1 MTNKREIPATTEVH
15 TSHVPALVMLAAMG
29 WEILPQAKCESLR
42 GRTSRVLLE
51 SVLTEQLL
59 KINRFTYRGKEYEFD
74 ASDAADAIRQLRPDP
89 TVQRGLVGT
98 NQMLHERLVLGA
110 TISKTVDGD
119 KKSYTMRFIDWDNPE
134 NNLFQ
139 ATPEFS
145 VDRNDGK
152 VDPKDEKTVRRP
164 DGTCT
169 SRCDIVLLVNGIPFG
184 VIENKA
190 PGVEVMKGVRQLLSY
205 QSPAAIAPL
214 FHTVQ
219 LLIASNKNDVLYAAV
234 GSGRKFWL
242 KWREHHDEAAI
253 GELVNRPLP
262 ADRQAALFSGNFSQ
276 ARKYHEELRA
286 SGAVA
291 VTEQDRVLHALC
303 RKDRIL
309 ELARTFS
316 LFDDGK
322 RKIARHQQFFVVKA
336 VIERMKQRDS
346 EGRRKGGVVWHTQGS
361 GKSLT
366 MVMLGKAL
374 ALDKEFE
381 NPRLIIV
388 TDRTD
393 LDAQIKQTFQ
403 NCDRQVKQAGTS
415 TELLELIKGK
425 TTDVI
430 TTVINKFEKAME
442 RAGGFRDADSNI
454 VVLVDESHRTQY
466 GSIAT
471 NMHRLLPKACYVGFT
486 GTPVLSKDK
495 PTIPRFGGIIRP
507 TYTIDEAVK
516 DKAIVPLIY
525 EGRFVAQRA
534 QREAIDAWFE
544 KVSAGLSPR
553 QASDLKA
560 KYSRIN
566 ILGRTDPAIYAKAFD
581 ISEHFHRVWK
591 GSGFKGQVVAPTK
604 AAAIRMKEIF
614 DELGQITSEVIISGP
629 NARDAEDEIEEDG
642 DREGG
647 DVVKT
652 FWRQMMKKYGD
663 QAAYNREIIKDF
675 KSSAGPDVIIVVSK
689 LLTGFDCDRNVAL
702 YICKHLENHN
712 LLQAIA
718 RVNRNCELPM
728 PGGSLD
734 DDGDPVM
741 LQKQYGYIYDYE
753 GLLVELNDAMKT
765 YRALQGFDADDVRD
779 VVKPIKEII
788 KDLPAAHRDLLD
800 LFEPVLNKL
809 DHEQME
815 QRLRDDEVRK
825 EFSVRLARFARL
837 LEQAM
842 GSQKAYEY
850 ITDEEMDGFK
860 RDWRRFADLRR
871 SAALRYQ
878 DAIDMREYEPRIL
891 QLLNDNVAAEPA
903 KMIIE
908 PVDLSVK
915 GAVEEAVAR
924 FGSGGQDG
932 AKESSR
938 ARADRIERTA
948 KRYIR
953 DRLEEYDPA
962 LAQKFSEMIEEALK
976 AYEQKR
982 LSDQQLA
989 ETLAKIT
996 QDMVEGRRDEALPEA
1011 VRTDVDAAAF
1021 YGLIV
1026 PYVAELKGSGQEANK
1041 LSAEIAV
1048 KVKELLLAH
1057 RIVRFWAN
1065 EEALN
1070 RFKGALD
1077 DYFFDDV
1084 GRKMG
1089 IKIPVHKLDELQDA
1103 LIKLSQFRFPDA

>member
-29 WEILPQAKCESLR
+29 WEILPQSECEGLR

-59 KINRFTYRGKEYEFD
+59 KINRFTYRGKEYAFD

-152 VDPKDEKTVRRP
+152 
-164 DGTCT
+164 GT

-190 PGVEVMKGVRQLLSY
+190 SSVEVMKGVRQLISY

-219 LLIASNKNDVLYAAV
+219 LLLAMKGNEALYAAV

-242 KWREHHDEAAI
+242 KWREHHDDAVI
-253 GELVNRPLP
+253 GGLINRPLSP
-262 ADRQAALFSGNFSQ
+262 AQLKDLFTGDFAG
-276 ARKYHEELRA
+276 ARKTYDLLRSA
-286 SGAVA
+286 GVVA
-291 VTEQDRVLHALC
+291 VTEQDRILHSLC
-303 RKDRIL
+303 RKERIL

-322 RKIARHQQFFVVKA
+322 RKIARHQQFFGVKA
-336 VIERMKQRDS
+336 VIEQMKQRDS

-374 ALDKEFE
+374 ALDREFE

-388 TDRTD
+388 TDRTE
-393 LDAQIKQTFQ
+393 LDVQIKQTFQ
-403 NCDRQVKQAGTS
+403 NCDRLVRHAGTGA
-415 TELLELIKGK
+415 ELLAMIKEK

-430 TTVINKFEKAME
+430 TTVINKFETAVE
-442 RAGGFRDADSNI
+442 RSAGFKDDDANI
-454 VVLVDESHRTQY
+454 IVLVDESHRTQH
-466 GSIAT
+466 GALAT
-471 NMHRLLPKACYVGFT
+471 NMRRLLTKACYVGFT
-486 GTPVLSKDK
+486 GTPVLSKEK
-495 PTIPRFGGIIRP
+495 PTIGRFGGIIRP
-507 TYTIDEAVK
+507 TYTIEDAVK
-516 DKAIVPLIY
+516 DGAIVPLIY
-525 EGRFVAQRA
+525 EGRFVAQHV
-534 QREAIDAWFE
+534 QKGSVDAWFE
-544 KVSAGLSPR
+544 KVSAGLNDK
-553 QASDLKA
+553 QLADLKK

-566 ILGRTDPAIYAKAFD
+566 VLGQTEHAIYAKAVD

-591 GSGFKGQVVAPTK
+591 DSGFKGQVVAPSK
-604 AAAIRMKEIF
+604 AAAIRMKAIL
-614 DELGQITSEVIISGP
+614 DELGQIKSEVIISGP
-629 NARDAEDEIEEDG
+629 NARDSGDEVEEEGVPDG
-642 DREGG
+642 S
-647 DVVKT
+647 DVVKV
-652 FWRQMMKKYGD
+652 FWKEMMDKYGD
-663 QAAYNREIIKDF
+663 ETAYNRDIVKAF
-675 KSSAGPDVIIVVSK
+675 KGDGGPDVVIVVSK
-689 LLTGFDCDRNVAL
+689 LLTGFDCDRNAAL
-702 YICKHLENHN
+702 YICKPLTEHN

-728 PGGSLD
+728 PGGGLD
-734 DDGDPVM
+734 EDGEPITI
-741 LQKQYGYIYDYE
+741 QKRYGYIYDYE
-753 GLLVELNDAMKT
+753 GLLGELNDAMNT
-765 YRALQGFDADDVRD
+765 YKALQGFDADDIRG
-779 VVKPIKEII
+779 VVKPIHDVIDE
-788 KDLPAAHRDLLD
+788 LPAAHRQLLD
-800 LFEPVLNKL
+800 LFKPVKNKL

-815 QRLRDDEVRK
+815 QHLRDDDIRK
-825 EFSVRLARFARL
+825 EFSKRLAEFARL
-837 LEQAM
+837 LEQAL
-842 GSQKAYEY
+842 GSEKVYDHFDDKQ
-850 ITDEEMDGFK
+850 MDQFRG
-860 RDWRRFADLRR
+860 DWLRLKNLRR
-871 SAALRYQ
+871 SAALRDQ
-878 DAIDMREYEPRIL
+878 DSIDMREYEPRIL
-891 QLLNDNVAAEPA
+891 QLLNDNVAADPA
-903 KMIIE
+903 KMIIK
-908 PVDLSVK
+908 PIDLSVK
-915 GAVEEAVAR
+915 GAVEEAVDKYGVASGTGTGETAR
-924 FGSGGQDG
+924 
-932 AKESSR
+932 AK
-938 ARADRIERTA
+938 ADRIERSA
-948 KRYIR
+948 KKYIR
-953 DRLEEYDPA
+953 DKLEQHDPA
-962 LAQKFSEMIEEALK
+962 LARKFSEMIEEALQ
-976 AYEQKR
+976 AYAQKR
-982 LSDQQLA
+982 LDDQQLA

-996 QDMVEGRRDEALPEA
+996 QDMVDGRRDEALPDG
-1011 VRTDVDAAAF
+1011 VRTDADAAAF
-1021 YGLIV
+1021 YGLIS
-1026 PYVAELKGSGQEANK
+1026 PYVADLKGAGQEANK

-1048 KVKELLLAH
+1048 KVKELLLSH

-1065 EEALN
+1065 DEALN

-1089 IKIPVHKLDELQDA
+1089 IKIPVQKLDELQDSLLKTA
-1103 LIKLSQFRFPDA
+1103 QRRFPDA

>member
-29 WEILPQAKCESLR
+29 WEILPQAECESLR

-59 KINRFTYRGKEYEFD
+59 KINRFTYRGKEYGFD

-119 KKSYTMRFIDWDNPE
+119 KKSYTMRFIDWDKPE

-152 VDPKDEKTVRRP
+152 
-164 DGTCT
+164 GT

-190 PGVEVMKGVRQLLSY
+190 SSVEVMKGVRQLISY

-219 LLIASNKNDVLYAAV
+219 LLLAMKGNEALYAAV

-242 KWREHHDEAAI
+242 KWREHHDDAVI
-253 GELVNRPLP
+253 GGLINRPLS
-262 ADRQAALFSGNFSQ
+262 DDQLKVLFTGDFAS
-276 ARKYHEELRA
+276 ARKTYDQLRA
-286 SGAVA
+286 AGVVA
-291 VTEQDRVLHALC
+291 VTEQDRILHSLC
-303 RKDRIL
+303 RKERIL

-322 RKIARHQQFFVVKA
+322 RKIARHQQFFGVKA
-336 VIERMKQRDS
+336 VIEQMKQRDS
-346 EGRRKGGVVWHTQGS
+346 EGRRKGGMVWHTQGS

-388 TDRTD
+388 TDRTE
-393 LDAQIKQTFQ
+393 LDVQIKQTFQ
-403 NCDRQVKQAGTS
+403 NCDREVRHAGTGA
-415 TELLELIKGK
+415 ELLKLIESK

-430 TTVINKFEKAME
+430 TTVINKFATAVE
-442 RAGGFRDADSNI
+442 RSAGFKDADPNI
-454 VVLVDESHRTQY
+454 IVLVDESHRTQH
-466 GSIAT
+466 GELAT
-471 NMHRLLPKACYVGFT
+471 NMRRLLPLACYVGFT

-495 PTIPRFGGIIRP
+495 PTIGRFGGIIRP
-507 TYTIDEAVK
+507 TYTIEDAVK
-516 DKAIVPLIY
+516 DGAIVPLIY
-525 EGRFVAQRA
+525 EGRFVAQHV
-534 QREAIDAWFE
+534 QKGSVDAWFE
-544 KVSAGLSPR
+544 KVAAGLNDK
-553 QASDLKA
+553 QLADLKK

-566 ILGRTDPAIYAKAFD
+566 VLGQTEHAIYAKAVD

-591 GSGFKGQVVAPTK
+591 NSGFKGQVVAPSK

-614 DELGQITSEVIISGP
+614 DSLGQIKSEVIISGP
-629 NARDAEDEIEEDG
+629 NVRDSGDEVEDEGAPEDA
-642 DREGG
+642 DKVRA
-647 DVVKT
+647 
-652 FWRQMMKKYGD
+652 FWKQMMKQYGD
-663 QAAYNREIIKDF
+663 QISYNREIVKAF
-675 KSSAGPDVIIVVSK
+675 KANGGPDVVIVVSK
-689 LLTGFDCDRNVAL
+689 LLTGFDCDRNAAL
-702 YICKHLENHN
+702 YICKPLAEHN

-718 RVNRNCELPM
+718 RVNRNCELPL
-728 PGGSLD
+728 PGGGLD
-734 DDGDPVM
+734 EDGEPVM
-741 LQKQYGYIYDYE
+741 IQKRYGYIYDYE
-753 GLLVELNDAMKT
+753 GLLGELNDAMNT
-765 YRALQGFDADDVRD
+765 YKALQGFDADDIRG
-779 VVKPIKEII
+779 VVKPIREVIEE
-788 KDLPAAHRDLLD
+788 LPGAHRRLLD
-800 LFEPVLNKL
+800 LFKPVKNKL

-815 QRLRDDEVRK
+815 QHLRDDDLRK
-825 EFSVRLARFARL
+825 EFSDRLAEFARL
-837 LEQAM
+837 LEQAL
-842 GSQKAYEY
+842 GSEKAYDF
-850 ITDEEMDGFK
+850 IKDEQMDKFRG
-860 RDWRRFADLRR
+860 DWLRLKNLRR

-878 DAIDMREYEPRIL
+878 DSIDMREYEPRIL
-891 QLLNDNVAAEPA
+891 QLLNDNVAADPA
-903 KMIIE
+903 KMIIK
-908 PVDLSVK
+908 PIDLSVK
-915 GAVEEAVAR
+915 GAVEEAVDKYGAASGTGTGETAR
-924 FGSGGQDG
+924 
-932 AKESSR
+932 AK
-938 ARADRIERTA
+938 ADRIERSA
-948 KRYIR
+948 KKYIR
-953 DRLEEYDPA
+953 DKLEQHDPA
-962 LAQKFSEMIEEALK
+962 LARKFSEMIEEALQ
-976 AYEQKR
+976 AYAQKR
-982 LSDQQLA
+982 LDDQQLA

-996 QDMVEGRRDEALPEA
+996 QDMVDGRRDEALPEG
-1011 VRTDVDAAAF
+1011 VRTDADAAAF

-1026 PYVAELKGSGQEANK
+1026 PYVADLKGAGQEANK

-1048 KVKELLLAH
+1048 KVKELLLSH

-1065 EEALN
+1065 DEALN

-1089 IKIPVHKLDELQDA
+1089 IKIPVQKLDELQDSLLKTA
-1103 LIKLSQFRFPDA
+1103 QRRFPDA

>member
-1 MTNKREIPATTEVH
+1 
-15 TSHVPALVMLAAMG
+15 MLAAMG
-29 WEILPQAKCESLR
+29 WEILPQSECESLR

-59 KINRFTYRGKEYEFD
+59 KINRFTYRGKEYAFD

-119 KKSYTMRFIDWDNPE
+119 KKSYTMRFIDWDKPE

-152 VDPKDEKTVRRP
+152 
-164 DGTCT
+164 GT

-190 PGVEVMKGVRQLLSY
+190 SSVEVMKGVRQLISY

-219 LLIASNKNDVLYAAV
+219 LLLAMKGNEALYAAV

-242 KWREHHDEAAI
+242 KWREHHDDAAI
-253 GELVNRPLP
+253 GGLINRPLS
-262 ADRQAALFSGNFSQ
+262 ADQLKVLFTGDFASS
-276 ARKYHEELRA
+276 RKTYDQLRA
-286 SGAVA
+286 AGVVA
-291 VTEQDRVLHALC
+291 VTEQDRILHSLC
-303 RKDRIL
+303 RKERIL

-322 RKIARHQQFFVVKA
+322 RKIARHQQFFGVKA
-336 VIERMKQRDS
+336 VIEQMKQRDS

-388 TDRTD
+388 TDRTE
-393 LDAQIKQTFQ
+393 LDVQIKQTFQ
-403 NCDRQVKQAGTS
+403 NCDREVRHAGTGA
-415 TELLELIKGK
+415 ELLKLIESK

-430 TTVINKFEKAME
+430 TTVINKFATAVE
-442 RAGGFRDADSNI
+442 RSAGFKDADPNI
-454 VVLVDESHRTQY
+454 IVLVDESHRTQH
-466 GSIAT
+466 GELAT
-471 NMHRLLPKACYVGFT
+471 NMRRLLPLACYVGFT

-495 PTIPRFGGIIRP
+495 PTIGRFGGIIRP
-507 TYTIDEAVK
+507 TYTIEDAVK
-516 DKAIVPLIY
+516 DGAIVPLIY
-525 EGRFVAQRA
+525 EGRFVAQHV
-534 QREAIDAWFE
+534 QKGSVDAWFE
-544 KVSAGLSPR
+544 KVAAGLNDK
-553 QASDLKA
+553 QLADLKK

-566 ILGRTDPAIYAKAFD
+566 VLGQTEHAIYAKAVD

-591 GSGFKGQVVAPTK
+591 NSGFKGQVVAPSK

-614 DELGQITSEVIISGP
+614 DSLGQIKSEVIISGP
-629 NARDAEDEIEEDG
+629 NVRDSGDEVEDEGAPEDA
-642 DREGG
+642 DKVRA
-647 DVVKT
+647 
-652 FWRQMMKKYGD
+652 FWKQMMKQYGD
-663 QAAYNREIIKDF
+663 QISYNREIVKAF
-675 KSSAGPDVIIVVSK
+675 KANGGPDVVIVVSK
-689 LLTGFDCDRNVAL
+689 LLTGFDCDRNAAL
-702 YICKHLENHN
+702 YICKPLAEHN

-718 RVNRNCELPM
+718 RVNRNCELPL
-728 PGGSLD
+728 PGGGLD
-734 DDGDPVM
+734 EDGEPVM
-741 LQKQYGYIYDYE
+741 IQKRYGYIYDYE
-753 GLLVELNDAMKT
+753 GLLGELNDAMNT
-765 YRALQGFDADDVRD
+765 YKALQGFDADDIRG
-779 VVKPIKEII
+779 VVKPIREVIEE
-788 KDLPAAHRDLLD
+788 LPGAHRRLLD
-800 LFEPVLNKL
+800 LFKPVKNKL

-815 QRLRDDEVRK
+815 QHLRDDDLRK
-825 EFSVRLARFARL
+825 EFSDRLAEFARL
-837 LEQAM
+837 LEQAL
-842 GSQKAYEY
+842 GSEKAYDF
-850 ITDEEMDGFK
+850 IKDEQMDKFRG
-860 RDWRRFADLRR
+860 DWLRLKNLRR

-878 DAIDMREYEPRIL
+878 DSIDMREYEPRIL
-891 QLLNDNVAAEPA
+891 QLLNDNVAADPA
-903 KMIIE
+903 KMIIK
-908 PVDLSVK
+908 PIDLSVK
-915 GAVEEAVAR
+915 GAVEEAVDKYGVASGTGTGETAR
-924 FGSGGQDG
+924 
-932 AKESSR
+932 AK
-938 ARADRIERTA
+938 ADRIERSA
-948 KRYIR
+948 KKYIR
-953 DRLEEYDPA
+953 DKLEQHDPA
-962 LAQKFSEMIEEALK
+962 LARKFSEMIEEALQ
-976 AYEQKR
+976 AYAQKR
-982 LSDQQLA
+982 LDDQQLA

-996 QDMVEGRRDEALPEA
+996 QDMVDGRRDEALPEG
-1011 VRTDVDAAAF
+1011 VRTDADAAAF

-1026 PYVAELKGSGQEANK
+1026 PYVADLKGAGQEANK

-1048 KVKELLLAH
+1048 KVKELLLSH

-1065 EEALN
+1065 DEALN

-1089 IKIPVHKLDELQDA
+1089 IKIPVQKLDELQDSLFKTA
-1103 LIKLSQFRFPDA
+1103 QRRFPDA

>member
-29 WEILPQAKCESLR
+29 WEILPQSECVSLR

-59 KINRFTYRGKEYEFD
+59 KINRFTSRGKEYAFD

-119 KKSYTMRFIDWDNPE
+119 KKSYTMRFIDWDKPE

-152 VDPKDEKTVRRP
+152 
-164 DGTCT
+164 GT

-190 PGVEVMKGVRQLLSY
+190 SSIEVMKGVRQLISY

-219 LLIASNKNDVLYAAV
+219 LLLAMKGNEALYAAV

-242 KWREHHDEAAI
+242 KWREHHDDAVI
-253 GELVNRPLP
+253 GGIINRPLS
-262 ADRQAALFSGNFSQ
+262 ADQLKVLFTGDFAC
-276 ARKYHEELRA
+276 ARKTYDQLRA
-286 SGAVA
+286 AGVVA
-291 VTEQDRVLHALC
+291 VTEQDRILHSLC
-303 RKDRIL
+303 RKERIL

-322 RKIARHQQFFVVKA
+322 RKIARHQQFFGVKA
-336 VIERMKQRDS
+336 VIEQMKQRDS
-346 EGRRKGGVVWHTQGS
+346 EGRRKGGMVWHTQGS

-388 TDRTD
+388 TDRTE
-393 LDAQIKQTFQ
+393 LDVQIKQTFQ
-403 NCDRQVKQAGTS
+403 NCDREVRHAGTGV
-415 TELLELIKGK
+415 ELLKLIESK

-430 TTVINKFEKAME
+430 TTVINKFATAVE
-442 RAGGFRDADSNI
+442 RSAGFKDADPNI
-454 VVLVDESHRTQY
+454 IVLVDESHRTQH
-466 GSIAT
+466 GELAT
-471 NMHRLLPKACYVGFT
+471 NMRRLLPLACYVGFT

-495 PTIPRFGGIIRP
+495 PTIGRFGGIIRP
-507 TYTIDEAVK
+507 TYTIEDAVK
-516 DKAIVPLIY
+516 DGAIVPLIY
-525 EGRFVAQRA
+525 EGRFVAQHV
-534 QREAIDAWFE
+534 QKGSIDKWFE
-544 KVSAGLSPR
+544 KVSSGLSDK
-553 QASDLKA
+553 QLADLKK

-566 ILGRTDPAIYAKAFD
+566 VLGQTEHAIYAKAVD
-581 ISEHFHRVWK
+581 ISEHFHRIWK
-591 GSGFKGQVVAPTK
+591 NSGFKGQVVAPSK

-614 DELGQITSEVIISGP
+614 DSLGQIKSEVIISGP
-629 NARDAEDEIEEDG
+629 NVRDSGDEVEDEGDPEDA
-642 DREGG
+642 DKVRA
-647 DVVKT
+647 
-652 FWRQMMKKYGD
+652 FWKQMMKQYGD
-663 QAAYNREIIKDF
+663 QISYNREIVKAF
-675 KSSAGPDVIIVVSK
+675 KANGGPDVVIVVSK
-689 LLTGFDCDRNVAL
+689 LLTGFDCDRNAAL
-702 YICKHLENHN
+702 YICKPLAEHN

-718 RVNRNCELPM
+718 RVNRNCELPL
-728 PGGSLD
+728 PGGGLD
-734 DDGDPVM
+734 EDGEPVM
-741 LQKQYGYIYDYE
+741 IQKRYGYIYDYE
-753 GLLVELNDAMKT
+753 GLLGELNDAMNT
-765 YRALQGFDADDVRD
+765 YKALQGFDADDIRG
-779 VVKPIKEII
+779 VVKPIREVIEE
-788 KDLPAAHRDLLD
+788 LPGAHRRLLD
-800 LFEPVLNKL
+800 LFKPVKNKL

-815 QRLRDDEVRK
+815 QHLRDDDLRK
-825 EFSVRLARFARL
+825 EFSDRLAEFARL
-837 LEQAM
+837 LEQAL
-842 GSQKAYEY
+842 GSEKAYDF
-850 ITDEEMDGFK
+850 IKDEQMDKFRG
-860 RDWRRFADLRR
+860 DWLRLKNLRR

-878 DAIDMREYEPRIL
+878 DSIDMREYEPRIL
-891 QLLNDNVAAEPA
+891 QLLNDNVAADPA
-903 KMIIE
+903 KMIIK
-908 PVDLSVK
+908 PIDLSVK
-915 GAVEEAVAR
+915 GAVEEAVDKYGVASGTGTGETAR
-924 FGSGGQDG
+924 
-932 AKESSR
+932 AK
-938 ARADRIERTA
+938 ADRIERSA
-948 KRYIR
+948 KKYIR
-953 DRLEEYDPA
+953 DKLEQHDPA
-962 LAQKFSEMIEEALK
+962 LARKFSEMIEEALQ
-976 AYEQKR
+976 AYAQKR
-982 LSDQQLA
+982 LDDQQLA

-996 QDMVEGRRDEALPEA
+996 QDMVDGRRDEALPEG
-1011 VRTDVDAAAF
+1011 VRTDADAAAF

-1026 PYVAELKGSGQEANK
+1026 PYVADLKGAGQEANK

-1048 KVKELLLAH
+1048 KVKELLLSH

-1065 EEALN
+1065 DEALN

-1089 IKIPVHKLDELQDA
+1089 IKIPVQKLDELQDSLLKTA
-1103 LIKLSQFRFPDA
+1103 QRRFPDA